1 MPSKRNPAVY
11 FLDMLDAIERI
22 RMYLNGISLEQFEE
36 DIEKQDAVNRR
47 LSILTEAAD
56 RLRPEDKQLCSPQEW
71 HAIQSLGNRL
81 RHDYD
86 SINMVKI
93 WDIIHEELPP
103 LKVAV
108 EHTMRDHFPDI
119 PLP

>member
-11 FLDMLDAIERI
+11 FLDMLEAIRRI
-22 RMYLNGISLEQFEE
+22 QTYLQGFSLEAFVQ

-56 RLRPEDKQLCSPQEW
+56 RLRPQDKKLCSPQEW

-86 SINMVKI
+86 SLDTVKI
-93 WDIIHEELPP
+93 WDIVHKDLPP
-103 LKVAV
+103 LKEAV
-108 EHTMRDHFPDI
+108 ERTMREHYPEI
-119 PLP
+119 PLS